1 MGKPKGG
8 GGRNRGGG
16 GHPVTR
22 GGTHNG
28 PHRNPQQN
36 HLDGSNDRDV
46 MQRNS
51 QEYCQEVTINPLEG
65 LQLRMWDFAQCD
77 PKRCTGARLA
87 KRGLFQKMNLKQPFR
102 GIVLSPN
109 GTVSVSP
116 ADADIVS
123 TLGISLIDCSWA
135 RLTDIP
141 FSQLKAG
148 HHRLLPFLV
157 AANPVNYGR
166 PSKLSCAEAAAATLY
181 ICRRP
186 DAAMAILNEFSWGQ
200 EFMKLNQEVLDLYA
214 SCESAEEVV
223 QKQNEWLQQVET
235 IHQNRQEQ
243 QKGEQQ
249 EDMDSREIM
258 QHQFAG
264 MNLPPSDEDED
275 YGDYDSEDELELDKF
290 GNTIVK
296 TDIKVKED
304 AVIPLSE
311 HETTMPT

>member
-8 GGRNRGGG
+8 GGGSKRGGG

-22 GGTHNG
+22 GGTHNEH
-28 PHRNPQQN
+28 HRKPQPN
-36 HLDGSNDRDV
+36 HLDGSNDDDV
-46 MQRNS
+46 MRRNS
-51 QEYCQEVTINPLEG
+51 QEYCQATTTNPLEG
-65 LQLRMWDFAQCD
+65 LHLRMWDFAQCD

-102 GIVLSPN
+102 GIVLSPQ

-135 RLTDIP
+135 KLADIP
-141 FSQLKAG
+141 FAQLKAG

-157 AANPVNYGR
+157 AANTVNYGR

-235 IHQNRQEQ
+235 IQQNHQQQQQRQQ
-243 QKGEQQ
+243 GEQHA
-249 EDMDSREIM
+249 EDLASREIM

-264 MNLPPSDEDED
+264 MNLPPTSDEDDNDD
-275 YGDYDSEDELELDKF
+275 YGEYDSDDEVELDKF

-296 TDIKVKED
+296 TKIGVEED
-304 AVIPLSE
+304 DAIS
-311 HETTMPT
+311 